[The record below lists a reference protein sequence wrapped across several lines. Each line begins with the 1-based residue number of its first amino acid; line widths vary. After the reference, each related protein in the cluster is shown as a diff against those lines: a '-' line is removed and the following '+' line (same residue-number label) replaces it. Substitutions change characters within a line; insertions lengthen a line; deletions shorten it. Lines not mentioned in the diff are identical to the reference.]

1 MDSDSSIIEHFV
13 FSYSKEAS
21 GALQAFEA
29 AELVPFFENTSA
41 DVLCA
46 LIQEMNPQLVLQVFE
61 LMEEKRVVLLFE
73 AMQIPLAELLIR
85 MMSVSETEQILSSLS
100 PEKSLHLK
108 RLLKYLKTSV
118 GSYVDQRVFTLHETQ
133 TVKEALTQAK
143 RHTSGLEPEL
153 FVLTSERKLVG
164 VVHLSKLITELPKKE
179 IRLIMETRLNPISP
193 ETPVQSVI
201 NHPGWQD
208 HYIMPV
214 VDKLQV
220 FLGAISL
227 ATVRKIK
234 IKSDK
239 ILEDHS
245 KDTIGALGD
254 LYHIGI
260 AGLLRVATDF
270 KPDTYDGKSGK

>member
-1 MDSDSSIIEHFV
+1 MDSDSTIIEHFI
-13 FSYSKEAS
+13 FKYSKEAS
-21 GALQAFEA
+21 GALQEFEP

-61 LMEEKRVVLLFE
+61 LMKKETVIQLFE
-73 AMQIPLAELLIR
+73 LMKIPLAELLIR
-85 MMSVSETEQILSSLS
+85 MMSVTENEQILSSLS
-100 PEKSLHLK
+100 PEKSLHIK

-118 GSYVDQRVFTLHETQ
+118 GSYVDQTVFTLNENLI
-133 TVKEALTQAK
+133 VKEALAQAK
-143 RHTSGLEPEL
+143 RHTSSLEPEL
-153 FVLTSERKLVG
+153 FVLTQERKLVG
-164 VVHLSKLITELPKKE
+164 VVNISKLITELPNKE
-179 IRLIMETRLNPISP
+179 IRSIMETRLNTISP
-193 ETPVQSVI
+193 ETPIQSVI

-208 HYIMPV
+208 QYLMPV

-234 IKSDK
+234 NKSDK

-270 KPDTYDGKSGK
+270 KSDTDD